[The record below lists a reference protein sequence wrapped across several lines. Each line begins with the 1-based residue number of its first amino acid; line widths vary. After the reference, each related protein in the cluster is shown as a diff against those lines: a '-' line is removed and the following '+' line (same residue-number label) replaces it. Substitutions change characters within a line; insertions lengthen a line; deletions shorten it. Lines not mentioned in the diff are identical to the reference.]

1 MKPCPFAPIEPPSL
15 FPGLPATP
23 AVPLSPPPRP
33 SPPPQPAITADTLLA
48 EIEGDWWSLLDPR
61 NWRDPGPTDKEIL
74 ARYHAAGTPAADE
87 WPNVSGHRMYS
98 CVWPALQQTY
108 HVPEDRLLAACQAC
122 RRHHLQDALAS
133 TRTHAID
140 YSISADLLGNH
151 IWNGDSWAT
160 YTALAHFANQ
170 PTATLESFVTEALQV
185 ALHNAIAAFHTALAT
200 RYRPPVDLR
209 PSKHANAEQQAQVI
223 QAAITHARA
232 RLTALRGHLERRDS
246 RDPHHGGGG
255 VTHHAPRAAG
265 VGRCHDTRQ
274 IAHVNL
280 GPEELVGHGAA
291 NHGCRSEEHTSELQS
306 PLNLVCRLLLE

>member
-108 HVPEDRLLAACQAC
+108 HVPEDR
-122 RRHHLQDALAS
+122 
-133 TRTHAID
+133 
-140 YSISADLLGNH
+140 
-151 IWNGDSWAT
+151 
-160 YTALAHFANQ
+160 
-170 PTATLESFVTEALQV
+170 
-185 ALHNAIAAFHTALAT
+185 
-200 RYRPPVDLR
+200 
-209 PSKHANAEQQAQVI
+209 
-223 QAAITHARA
+223 
-232 RLTALRGHLERRDS
+232 
-246 RDPHHGGGG
+246 
-255 VTHHAPRAAG
+255 
-265 VGRCHDTRQ
+265 
-274 IAHVNL
+274 
-280 GPEELVGHGAA
+280 
-291 NHGCRSEEHTSELQS
+291 SEEHTSELQS
-306 PLNLVCRLLLE
+306 PLNLVC